1 MKIKIIPEKIWS
13 KDIDIKGKPIT
24 KWFVKFED
32 KIFSSFQKPDLE
44 EGKEGEIEYDEDSKF
59 EKQSEDGLTIF
70 YNITPSKKNKDI
82 LDKLDEIDKKLEFL
96 IDIVNKK

>member
-32 KIFSSFQKPDLE
+32 KIFSSQ
-44 EGKEGEIEYDEDSKF
+44 F
-59 EKQSEDGLTIF
+59 EKQMNPGIYLIRIE
-70 YNITPSKKNKDI
+70 NK
-82 LDKLDEIDKKLEFL
+82 LGV
-96 IDIVNKK
+96 VNKKVLIK